1 MKLLHFT
8 LCIFICLTTLATGH
22 DFTFNHVTIKHPII
36 PVFGQKMKTAAGY
49 MTVSNSSNQ
58 PEKIL
63 AVKTNF
69 AKAMLHES
77 SVDGNG
83 VARMKH
89 INEVLIPPNSTI
101 QFEHG
106 GLHIMFIR
114 LEEQLEPFVDQ
125 MVTLIFEKA
134 GEIEITFM
142 VEESGKDYK
151 MDMDHSK
158 DN

>member
-1 MKLLHFT
+1 
-8 LCIFICLTTLATGH
+8 
-22 DFTFNHVTIKHPII
+22 
-36 PVFGQKMKTAAGY
+36 
-49 MTVSNSSNQ
+49 
-58 PEKIL
+58 
-63 AVKTNF
+63 
-69 AKAMLHES
+69 MLHES

-142 VEESGKDYK
+142 VEESSKDYK

>member
-22 DFTFNHVTIKHPII
+22 DFTFKHVTIKHPII

-49 MTVSNSSNQ
+49 MSVTNSSNQ
-58 PEKIL
+58 SEKIL
-63 AVKTNF
+63 GVKTNF

-125 MVTLIFEKA
+125 KVTLIFEKA

-142 VEESGKDYK
+142 VEEPSKDYK